1 MLVVSVGIVGLEL
14 LSRKIPSKRLL
25 PMSTKLL
32 QDNGGRRLGSERRE
46 VVYTQYIP
54 ERRSGKERRS
64 GNDRRKTRR

>member
-1 MLVVSVGIVGLEL
+1 MVSIRIVGLEL
-14 LSRKIPSKRLL
+14 LSLKIPSKRLL
-25 PMSTKLL
+25 SMSSKLF

>member
-1 MLVVSVGIVGLEL
+1 MF
-14 LSRKIPSKRLL
+14 
-25 PMSTKLL
+25 TKLL
-32 QDNGGRRLGSERRE
+32 QDNGGRRLGYERRE